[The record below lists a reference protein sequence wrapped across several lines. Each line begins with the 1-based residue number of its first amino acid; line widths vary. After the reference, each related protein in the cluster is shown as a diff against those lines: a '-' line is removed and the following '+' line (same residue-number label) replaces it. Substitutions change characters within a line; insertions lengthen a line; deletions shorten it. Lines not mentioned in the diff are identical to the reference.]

1 MKEATGEVSMTV
13 VTIIL
18 IVIVLGIAT
27 ALFGGANAPGRK
39 WINNTFDKITG
50 TGDDAIKDVKGT
62 NGTGAVDANGTD
74 DIGAVDGNGAIDG

>member
-27 ALFGGANAPGRK
+27 ALFGKEDSVGRK
-39 WINNTFDKITG
+39 WINDTFTKMTNRGDTEMDNANNPSG
-50 TGDDAIKDVKGT
+50 T
-62 NGTGAVDANGTD
+62 
-74 DIGAVDGNGAIDG
+74 GAVDGNGAIDG

>member
-27 ALFGGANAPGRK
+27 ALFGGANSPGRK
-39 WINNTFDKITG
+39 WINDTFTKMTNR
-50 TGDDAIKDVKGT
+50 GDAEM
-62 NGTGAVDANGTD
+62 NNANGT
-74 DIGAVDGNGAIDG
+74 ING

>member
-27 ALFGGANAPGRK
+27 ALFGGANSPGSK
-39 WINNTFDKITG
+39 WINDTFTKMTNR
-50 TGDDAIKDVKGT
+50 GDAEM
-62 NGTGAVDANGTD
+62 NNANNPSGTGAVDANGT
-74 DIGAVDGNGAIDG
+74 ING